1 MSIALRNFIVASNSI
16 QKRQYLNHVR
26 FKNDDKE
33 SDNVVWEGKIA
44 NYFVLDENV
53 YFKFQEVFS
62 IRVISFI
69 GFIEVRVI

>member
-26 FKNDDKE
+26 SKNDDKE
-33 SDNVVWEGKIA
+33 SDNVVWERKNS
-44 NYFVLDENV
+44 NYFVLDENL
-53 YFKFQEVFS
+53 YSKFQEVFS

-69 GFIEVRVI
+69 GFIEVRVL